1 MAGCAPQK
9 TFSSSVS
16 FLRMC
21 PTLRS
26 LTSRG
31 GGRGLRK
38 LAFFKGLKIADAPH
52 PTEEAGGSLSAGW
65 VERE

>member
-1 MAGCAPQK
+1 MAGCAPHK

-16 FLRMC
+16 YLPMRPALR
-21 PTLRS
+21 T

-38 LAFFKGLKIADAPH
+38 LAFFKGLKIADAPC
-52 PTEEAGGSLSAGW
+52 PTEEAGGSPSAGW